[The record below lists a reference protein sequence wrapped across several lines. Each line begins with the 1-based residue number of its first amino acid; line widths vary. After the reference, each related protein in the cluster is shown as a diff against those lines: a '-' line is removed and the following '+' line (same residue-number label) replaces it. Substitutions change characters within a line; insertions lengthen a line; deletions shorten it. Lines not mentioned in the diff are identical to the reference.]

1 MKTNLSIFQYWKCL
15 EICSLLIESLLIAR
29 IQSQDSHTSQS
40 QVQHST
46 FYAQNLLHYKLEFEV
61 SSLEVKINITFHI
74 NHTHFYSEAY
84 LLRKQDNGFE
94 KYVAN
99 SLLH

>member
-1 MKTNLSIFQYWKCL
+1 MCRLQIK
-15 EICSLLIESLLIAR
+15 SLLIVR
-29 IQSQDSHTSQS
+29 IQSHDSHTSQS

-46 FYAQNLLHYKLEFEV
+46 YYAQNLHHYKLEFEV

-94 KYVAN
+94 KVR
-99 SLLH
+99 S